1 MYFFLYMSRGAL
13 YWGDTKECF
22 LYLLTRGGEI
32 GAFLDDSVYNVPNIY
47 SIYVLIGY
55 NPVCL
60 IIKNKRL

>member
-1 MYFFLYMSRGAL
+1 MLFLSLHITRYSLLGN
-13 YWGDTKECF
+13 TKECF
-22 LYLLTRGGEI
+22 LYLLSRGGEI